1 MKTFGKIVLVL
12 IGVLLV
18 IQVVV
23 IAALVA
29 SNRVPSQSVLAL
41 SLSGDIPEQPPQGPF
56 SQLLGGRALTVTEI
70 SEALDRAR
78 TDSHIV
84 GVELRVGDTSM
95 NMGKIQEIRD
105 ALEEFNRSGKFTV
118 AYLEYATNSSYYL
131 ASACQ
136 TVFLLPKSEV
146 DVHGWM
152 ASTTFLR
159 GTFDKL
165 GIYPDFY
172 HIGEYKN
179 ATNVYTE
186 TKYTAAHREAN
197 EELLKDWYGQFLN
210 GIAAGRRLK
219 AAEVKAAVEKGP
231 FSSEE
236 ALSAKLV
243 DGVAYSDESRDFVK
257 RKAKGSE
264 ERLSARE
271 YLRRRPSGGRSK
283 LAVIYATG
291 VIVPGSSGT
300 DPLGERVMGSDT
312 IAEQFRTAR
321 EDDSVKAVVLRVD
334 SPGGSAFSSEVIR
347 REVELTG
354 RAKPVVVSMSDVA
367 ASGGYWISMSAARI
381 VAEPGTVTGSI
392 GVLTGKFN
400 LQGLYNK
407 LGLTK
412 DLITLSDNA
421 TIDYP
426 FQNFTP
432 GQRESILRTMHETY
446 QNFIRGVA
454 AGRHMKVEDADR
466 IGQGHIWSGARA
478 LKLGLVDELG
488 GLDTAVAAAKE
499 LAHIPRAESVELIF
513 LPRPKSLFEMLSEL
527 SKGAEGLYPQ
537 FSIGEW
543 LAKLRA
549 LVRVEVWALEPAVP
563 QVE

>member
-23 IAALVA
+23 IAAILA

-41 SLSGDIPEQPPQGPF
+41 SLSGNIPEQPPGDAF

-70 SEALDRAR
+70 AEALDRAR
-78 TDSHIV
+78 ADSSIV
-84 GVELRVGDTSM
+84 GVELRIGDTTM

-105 ALEEFNRSGKFTV
+105 ALGEFNRSGKFTV
-118 AYLEYATNSSYYL
+118 AYLEYATNASYYL

-186 TKYTAAHREAN
+186 TKYTPAHREAS
-197 EELLKDWYGQFLN
+197 EELLRDWYGQFLS

-243 DGVAYSDESRDFVK
+243 DRVAYSDESRDFIK

-264 ERLSARE
+264 QRLTARE
-271 YLRRRPSGGRSK
+271 YLRRRQSGGRSK
-283 LAVIYATG
+283 LAVIYASG
-291 VIVPGSSGT
+291 VIVPGSSGM
-300 DPLGERVMGSDT
+300 DPLGEQVMGSDT
-312 IAEQFRTAR
+312 IVEQFRTAR

-354 RAKPVVVSMSDVA
+354 RAKPVVVSMADVA

-381 VAEPGTVTGSI
+381 IAEPGTVTGSI

-400 LQGLYNK
+400 LKGLYVK
-407 LGLTK
+407 LGMTK
-412 DLITLSDNA
+412 DFITLSDNA

-426 FQNFTP
+426 FQNFTLA
-432 GQRESILRTMHETY
+432 QRESIQRTMHETY
-446 QNFIRGVA
+446 QNFIQGVA
-454 AGRHMKVEDADR
+454 AGRHMRVEDVDR

-513 LPRPKSLFEMLSEL
+513 LPRPKSFFEMLSEL
-527 SKGAEGLYPQ
+527 SKGAEASYPQ
-537 FSIGEW
+537 LSIGEW
-543 LAKLRA
+543 LAKLET
-549 LVRVEVWALEPAVP
+549 LVRVPVWALEPTVP
-563 QVE
+563 RVE